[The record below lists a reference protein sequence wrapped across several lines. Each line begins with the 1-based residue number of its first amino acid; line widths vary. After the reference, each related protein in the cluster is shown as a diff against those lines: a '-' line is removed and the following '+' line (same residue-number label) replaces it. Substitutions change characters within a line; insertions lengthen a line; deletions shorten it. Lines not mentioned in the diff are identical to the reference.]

1 MKKKKFTDRRDG
13 EKLKTDGVHKLMLNI
28 LPKRTESETYLNKTI
43 DVTNLVKY
51 IEEKKKKDSKIT
63 YFHAFSTAIGRSIYN
78 YPSMNKFIIGG
89 SFYKRNDI
97 SIGFV
102 AKTSFTDSAKECLN
116 VIKVED
122 KDTINSISKKI
133 SGDVKKIRSNTNND
147 TDSAIEF
154 IGKLPKILRCI
165 IMKIIKFMDNHDL
178 LPQTLTN
185 NSVYHCSILVSN
197 LGSINC
203 PSIYHHLT
211 NFGTNSVIMTIGKI
225 HKEVLVIDG
234 KKEIRDVCDFGITID
249 ERIGDGYYF
258 AKAVNLFEYILNN
271 PELLEEHIND
281 RVDL

>member
-1 MKKKKFTDRRDG
+1 
-13 EKLKTDGVHKLMLNI
+13 
-28 LPKRTESETYLNKTI
+28 
-43 DVTNLVKY
+43 
-51 IEEKKKKDSKIT
+51 
-63 YFHAFSTAIGRSIYN
+63 
-78 YPSMNKFIIGG
+78 
-89 SFYKRNDI
+89 
-97 SIGFV
+97 
-102 AKTSFTDSAKECLN
+102 
-116 VIKVED
+116 
-122 KDTINSISKKI
+122 
-133 SGDVKKIRSNTNND
+133 
-147 TDSAIEF
+147 
-154 IGKLPKILRCI
+154 
-165 IMKIIKFMDNHDL
+165 MKIIKFMDNHDL